1 MKNSPSKTNPDNGGQ
16 ADIPDLRKQ
25 IDALDDQILELVNQ
39 RLSAARAIGRIKRKT
54 GVAVVDGRR
63 ETEIYSR
70 LISHNPG
77 PLTTGGM
84 FRIFGGAVAAGRGI
98 QETGGPLEPP
108 PVYAVFGNPVAHSLS
123 PVMHNSAL
131 IYLGLS
137 GNYLAFRVEDIAAAV
152 AGIRGLGIRG
162 ASITIPHK
170 VGVMEFLDEI
180 DPTAVEI
187 GAVNTIVNRQGIL
200 YGYNSD
206 CTGAVKALLA
216 KTPLAGRQVAVI
228 GAGGGARA
236 VGFGIKGEAGRITV
250 INRSRSRGEKL
261 AADLDCDFKPLVEVG
276 KLAYDIIVN
285 TTPIGMTPHPD
296 ATPVNPESLEA
307 GTVVMDMVYNP
318 LNTRLLKEAAA
329 VGCVTIDGVAMFV
342 HQGAVQFEL
351 WTAHKAPLDIM
362 RRAVLDELSG
372 M

>member
-1 MKNSPSKTNPDNGGQ
+1 MKNQRGQITQKTGGQ

-39 RLSAARAIGRIKRKT
+39 RLCVARAIGRIKRKT
-54 GVAVVDGRR
+54 GVAVVDSRR
-63 ETEIYSR
+63 ETEIYNR
-70 LISHNPG
+70 LLAHNPG
-77 PLTTGGM
+77 PLTSGAV
-84 FRIFGGAVAAGRGI
+84 FRIFGGAVTAGRGV
-98 QETGGPLEPP
+98 QETGGPGETP
-108 PVYAVFGNPVAHSLS
+108 PVYAVFGNPVGHSLS

-131 IYLGLS
+131 TYLGLS
-137 GNYLAFRVEDIAAAV
+137 GDYLAFRVEDIAAAV

-180 DPTAVEI
+180 DPPAVEI

-200 YGYNSD
+200 HGYNSD
-206 CTGAVKALLA
+206 GTGAVKALLA

-236 VGFGIKGEAGRITV
+236 VGFGIKGEGGRITV

-261 AADLDCDFKPLVEVG
+261 AADLDCDFKPLAQVG
-276 KLAYDIIVN
+276 KLVYDIIVN
-285 TTPIGMTPHPD
+285 TTPVGMTPHQD
-296 ATPVNPESLEA
+296 ASPVNPESLEA
-307 GTVVMDMVYNP
+307 GIVVMDMVYNP

-351 WTAHKAPLDIM
+351 WTAHNAPLDIM
-362 RRAVLDELSG
+362 RRAVLDELSSV
-372 M
+372 